1 MKRLLY
7 LSTASTKVFIL
18 FCWFLMSPYSLL
30 TAQAVNEDS
39 LQLRNSQRLSQR
51 QASEILIS
59 QADTSDLDEETISSE
74 DAEKSSKSVISQ
86 KTITHNLEFN
96 RAPIVGNRMRLRG
109 IYSEARLGFTRPRN
123 WKVANVKALI
133 RFQHSPA
140 LYANRS
146 NLTVLVNDTAV
157 GSIPLKRKNSEIGQL
172 LVNIPPKLL
181 QNYNELKIIAQ
192 QNNSEICT
200 NPNDPNLWTEI
211 LPDSKLIFNFQRKP
225 VPENFSRY
233 PYPIFDELSLE
244 SNQINYLQ
252 PTQITPT
259 WLTAASRLQASLGR
273 KADFRSLDAELVSDI
288 AKVKSNQKLVVIG
301 TPREQPALADL
312 DLPITVEGNKILNR
326 EQTPVPDD
334 RGVLVLT
341 TTENG
346 APVLVATGN
355 GKKGVEKAIQFLVQS
370 DIRKMGTG
378 QVVVVDKVPEL
389 PTPGERE
396 WPRYLP
402 EKNSFQ
408 LSEIQTINEETFKDV
423 TVRGAGAPAVEIDFR
438 ALPDDRFL
446 RGSSMNL
453 VYSYG
458 PQLNTRTSVIEVL
471 LDGNFIGG
479 ERLSSESGETR
490 KTLKVD
496 LPAKLIKP
504 NSKIEVFFRMNP
516 REPFNNEN
524 CTYAPDQ
531 QLTGTLH
538 NETSFD
544 LKRETSVKLPNL
556 ELLQFGFPF
565 ASPQD
570 LSKTSIVVP
579 KNPSKTN
586 VLTLLEFSE
595 RLGRLSQAP
604 SVKLDVYIPDTLSN
618 AQEVQNGSHLVAI
631 GTQDN
636 FPLPKVLEKSQ
647 GLNLSQSFFR
657 LFGDEKEKEQVKIQI
672 SKDAQGMIKQII
684 SPWNSDRVVLA
695 LTAQTEAGLDKVR
708 QVLDRDSW
716 FFRLKQDTVLI
727 SSDEKDP
734 LPEDENAF
742 ELDFFNNAPKTRR
755 IDKSNPLIQTSRMFQ
770 ENWLLLPIGIFGIS
784 LILYG
789 IVQLYLKRVNVSDKN

>member
-1 MKRLLY
+1 MKSLLNI
-7 LSTASTKVFIL
+7 SQATTKVFIIS
-18 FCWFLMSPYSLL
+18 CWFLLSPYSLQG
-30 TAQAVNEDS
+30 AQAFNQS
-39 LQLRNSQRLSQR
+39 NLQQNSQQSSQK
-51 QASEILIS
+51 QESEILLS
-59 QADTSDLDEETISSE
+59 QGTFIDTDEDTDQDST
-74 DAEKSSKSVISQ
+74 SKELSSQ

-109 IYSEARLGFTRPRN
+109 IYSEGRLGFTRPRS
-123 WKVANVKALI
+123 WEIANAKALI

-146 NLTVLVNDTAV
+146 NLTVLVNDRAV
-157 GSIPLKRKNSEIGQL
+157 GSIPLNRKQSQQGEL

-181 QNYNELKIIAQ
+181 QDYNELKIVAQ

-211 LPDSKLIFNFQRKP
+211 LPDSKLVFNFKRKP

-233 PYPIFDELSLE
+233 PYPIFDRLGLE

-273 KADFRSLDAELVSDI
+273 KADFRSLDADLISDA
-288 AKVKSNQKLVVIG
+288 AKIKPEEKLVIIG
-301 TPREQPALADL
+301 TPSEQPALANL
-312 DLPITVEGNKILNR
+312 DLPVAVKGNQILDQDQN
-326 EQTPVPDD
+326 PVAED
-334 RGVLVLT
+334 RGVLILT
-341 TTENG
+341 TTKNG
-346 APVLVATGN
+346 APVLIATGN
-355 GKKGVEKAIQFLVQS
+355 GEKGVLKAIQFLTQQNT
-370 DIRKMGTG
+370 RKMGTG
-378 QVVVVDKVPEL
+378 QVIFVDRVPDL
-389 PTPGERE
+389 PTPRERE

-402 EKNSFQ
+402 EENSFQ
-408 LSEIQTINEETFKDV
+408 LSELETVNEQKFQDV
-423 TVRGAGAPAVEIDFR
+423 TVRGSGAPAVEIDFR

-458 PQLNTRTSVIEVL
+458 PQLNPRTSVVEVL

-479 ERLSSESGETR
+479 ERLSAKSGESR

-496 LPAKLIKP
+496 LPPKLIKP

-524 CTYAPDQ
+524 CLYAPDR
-531 QLTGTLH
+531 QLTGTVH

-544 LKRETSVKLPNL
+544 LKRETSVRLPNL

-565 ASPQD
+565 AAPQD
-570 LSKTSIVVP
+570 LSNTTIVVP
-579 KNPSKTN
+579 QNPSKAN

-595 RLGRLSQAP
+595 RLGRLSQAS
-604 SVKLDVYIPDTLSN
+604 SVKLDVYTPDLLSG
-618 AQEVQNGSHLVAI
+618 AQEVRNNTHLVAI
-631 GTQDN
+631 GTQGN
-636 FPLPKVLEKSQ
+636 FPLPEVLNKSQ
-647 GLNLSQSFFR
+647 GFNLSQSFVR
-657 LFGDEKEKEQVKIQI
+657 LFGNEEQKEQIRIQVP
-672 SKDAQGMIKQII
+672 KDAQGMIKQIV
-684 SPWNSDRVVLA
+684 SPWNSDRIVLA
-695 LTAQTEAGLDKVR
+695 LTAQTDAGLDRVR

-734 LPEDENAF
+734 KPYDENAF
-742 ELDFFNNAPKTRR
+742 ELDFFNNAPQTRR
-755 IDKSNPLIQTSRMFQ
+755 IEKSNPLSKISHFLQ
-770 ENWLLLPIGIFGIS
+770 ENWLLLPLGIVGIS
-784 LILYG
+784 LLLYG
-789 IVQLYLKRVNVSDKN
+789 VVQLYIKRFNLSDKK

>member
-7 LSTASTKVFIL
+7 LSQASTQIFII
-18 FCWFLMSPYSLL
+18 FCSLLMSPYSALN
-30 TAQAVNEDS
+30 AQAVEQES
-39 LQLRNSQRLSQR
+39 LI
-51 QASEILIS
+51 A
-59 QADTSDLDEETISSE
+59 QADTSEIE
-74 DAEKSSKSVISQ
+74 DTDSTSKTATTG
-86 KTITHNLEFN
+86 KAITHNLEFN

-109 IYSEARLGFTRPRN
+109 IYSQGRLGFTRPRAWN
-123 WKVANVKALI
+123 IGNVKASI

-157 GSIPLKRKNSEIGQL
+157 GSVPLNRKNSQIGEL

-181 QNYNELKIIAQ
+181 QDYNELKIVAQ

-211 LPDSKLIFNFQRKP
+211 LPDSKLVFNYQRKP
-225 VPENFSRY
+225 VAENFSRY
-233 PYPIFDELSLE
+233 PYPIFDKLGLE
-244 SNQINYLQ
+244 ASKINYLQ
-252 PTQITPT
+252 PTKVDPT

-273 KADFRSLDAELVSDI
+273 KADFRSLDTDLVTDI
-288 AKVKSNQKLVVIG
+288 TKVKSDEKVVIIG
-301 TPREQPALADL
+301 TPQEQPALAEI
-312 DLPITVEGNKILNR
+312 DLPITVEGNKILNK
-326 EQTPVPDD
+326 EQTVVPED
-334 RGVLVLT
+334 RGVLIMT
-341 TTENG
+341 TTESG
-346 APVLVATGN
+346 APLLIATGN
-355 GKKGVEKAIQFLVQS
+355 GKAGVEKAIKFLVQS
-370 DIRKMGTG
+370 DTSKMGSG

-389 PTPGERE
+389 PTPGARQ

-408 LSEIQTINEETFKDV
+408 LSEITAANEEKYKDV

-458 PQLNTRTSVIEVL
+458 PQLNPRTSAVEVL

-496 LPAKLIKP
+496 LPPKLIKP
-504 NSKIEVFFRMNP
+504 NSKIEVFFRMNA
-516 REPFNNEN
+516 REPFNNES
-524 CTYAPDQ
+524 CIYAPDQ

-544 LKRETSVKLPNL
+544 LKRETSATLPNL
-556 ELLQFGFPF
+556 KLLQFGFPF

-570 LSKTSIVVP
+570 LSETTIVVP
-579 KNPSKTN
+579 NNPSKTN

-604 SVKLDVYIPDTLSN
+604 SVKLDVYTPDTLSN
-618 AQEVQNGSHLVAI
+618 DESAKNNHIVAI
-631 GTQDN
+631 GTQNN
-636 FPLPKVLEKSQ
+636 FPISEALEKSQ
-647 GLNLSQSFFR
+647 GLNLSQSFIR
-657 LFGDEKEKEQVKIQI
+657 LFGNEKDKEQVKLQI
-672 SKDAQGMIKQII
+672 PQDSQGMIKQII
-684 SPWNSDRVVLA
+684 SPWNNDRVVLA
-695 LTAQTEAGLDKVR
+695 LTAQTDNGLDRVR
-708 QVLDRDSW
+708 QVLDRDPW
-716 FFRLKQDTVLI
+716 FFQLKQDTVLI
-727 SSDEKDP
+727 SSDEKEPNAYD
-734 LPEDENAF
+734 DNAF
-742 ELDFFNNAPKTRR
+742 ELSFFNNAPKTRR
-755 IDKSNPLIQTSRMFQ
+755 LDKSNPLSKTSRMFQ
-770 ENWLLLPIGIFGIS
+770 ENWLFLPVGIIGLS

-789 IVQLYLKRVNVSDKN
+789 IAQLYLKRVNVNDKD

>member
-1 MKRLLY
+1 MKQLLY
-7 LSTASTKVFIL
+7 FSKTSTKIFIIC
-18 FCWFLMSPYSLL
+18 CWFLLSPYSLL
-30 TAQAVNEDS
+30 AARAVNQDK
-39 LQLRNSQRLSQR
+39 
-51 QASEILIS
+51 ASKTL
-59 QADTSDLDEETISSE
+59 TSGSS
-74 DAEKSSKSVISQ
+74 
-86 KTITHNLEFN
+86 TTYNLEFN

-109 IYSEARLGFTRPRN
+109 IYSESRLGFTRPRN
-123 WKVANVKALI
+123 WEIANTKALI

-146 NLTVLVNDTAV
+146 SLTVLVNDTAV
-157 GSIPLKRKNSEIGQL
+157 GSIPLNRKKSELGQL

-181 QNYNELKIIAQ
+181 KNYNEIKIIAQ
-192 QNNSEICT
+192 QNNSETCT

-211 LPDSKLIFNFQRKP
+211 LPDSKVIFNYKRK
-225 VPENFSRY
+225 VAPENFSRY
-233 PYPIFDELSLE
+233 PYPIFDDLGLE

-252 PTQITPT
+252 PNQITPK

-273 KADFRSLDAELVSDI
+273 KADFRSLDTELVSD
-288 AKVKSNQKLVVIG
+288 VKSVKSEQKLVVIG
-301 TPREQPALADL
+301 TPSQQPALEDL
-312 DLPITVEGNKILNR
+312 DLPITIEGNRILDK
-326 EQTPVPDD
+326 EQNVVADD
-334 RGVLVLT
+334 RGVLILT
-341 TTENG
+341 TTKNG

-355 GKKGVEKAIQFLVQS
+355 GEKGVEKAIQFLVQS
-370 DIRKMGTG
+370 DTRKMGTG

-389 PTPGERE
+389 ATPGERE

-402 EKNSFQ
+402 ERNSFQ
-408 LSEIQTINEETFKDV
+408 LSEINTVNEEKFKDV
-423 TVRGAGAPAVEIDFR
+423 TVRGSGAPPVEIDFR

-458 PQLNTRTSVIEVL
+458 PQLNPRTSAIEVL

-479 ERLSSESGETR
+479 ERLSSKSGESR

-504 NSKIEVFFRMNP
+504 NSKIEVFFRMNA
-516 REPFNNEN
+516 REAFNNES
-524 CTYAPDQ
+524 CLYAPDR

-544 LKRETSVKLPNL
+544 LKRETSATLPNL
-556 ELLQFGFPF
+556 ELLQFGYPF

-570 LSKTSIVVP
+570 LSKTTIVVP
-579 KNPSKTN
+579 QNPSKTN

-604 SVKLDVYIPDTLSN
+604 SVKLDVYTPNTLSGVKTVREN
-618 AQEVQNGSHLVAI
+618 THIVAI

-636 FPLPKVLEKSQ
+636 FPLTEVLGKSQ
-647 GLNLSQSFFR
+647 GLNLSQSFIR
-657 LFGDEKEKEQVKIQI
+657 LFGNEEQKEQVKLQI
-672 SKDAQGMIKQII
+672 PKDSQGMIKQII

-695 LTAQTEAGLDKVR
+695 LTAQTEAGLDRVR
-708 QVLDRDSW
+708 QVLARDPW

-734 LPEDENAF
+734 NSYDENAF

-755 IDKSNPLIQTSRMFQ
+755 IEKSNPLNQISRLLQ
-770 ENWLLLPIGIFGIS
+770 ENWLLLPLGIVGAS

-789 IVQLYLKRVNVSDKN
+789 IVQLYLKRVDVSDKK

>member
-7 LSTASTKVFIL
+7 LSQASTQIFII
-18 FCWFLMSPYSLL
+18 FCSLLMSPYSSLD
-30 TAQAVNEDS
+30 AQAVAQES
-39 LQLRNSQRLSQR
+39 FI
-51 QASEILIS
+51 A
-59 QADTSDLDEETISSE
+59 QADTSDVDEDTDATSETATSG
-74 DAEKSSKSVISQ
+74 

-109 IYSEARLGFTRPRN
+109 IYSEGRLGFTRPRGWN
-123 WKVANVKALI
+123 IGNVKASI

-157 GSIPLKRKNSEIGQL
+157 GSVPLNRKNSQIGEL

-181 QNYNELKIIAQ
+181 QDYNELKIVAQ

-211 LPDSKLIFNFQRKP
+211 LPDSKLVFNFQRKS
-225 VPENFSRY
+225 VAENFSRY
-233 PYPIFDELSLE
+233 PYPIFDKLGLE
-244 SNQINYLQ
+244 ASKINYLQ
-252 PTQITPT
+252 PTNVDPT

-273 KADFRSLDAELVSDI
+273 KADFRSLDADLVTDI
-288 AKVKSNQKLVVIG
+288 TKVKSNEKVVIIG
-301 TPREQPALADL
+301 TPQEQPALAEI
-312 DLPITVEGNKILNR
+312 DLPITVEGNKILNK
-326 EQTPVPDD
+326 EQTVVPDD
-334 RGVLVLT
+334 RGVLIMT
-341 TTENG
+341 TTESG
-346 APVLVATGN
+346 SPVLIATGN
-355 GKKGVEKAIQFLVQS
+355 GKEGVEKAIKFLVQS
-370 DIRKMGTG
+370 DTSKMGSG

-389 PTPGERE
+389 PTPGERQ

-408 LSEIQTINEETFKDV
+408 LSEITAENEEKFKDV

-458 PQLNTRTSVIEVL
+458 PQLNPRTSAVEVL

-490 KTLKVD
+490 KNLKVD
-496 LPAKLIKP
+496 LPPKLIKP
-504 NSKIEVFFRMNP
+504 NSKIEVFFRMNA
-516 REPFNNEN
+516 REPFNNES
-524 CTYAPDQ
+524 CIYAPDQ

-544 LKRETSVKLPNL
+544 LKRETSATLPNL

-570 LSKTSIVVP
+570 LSQTTIVVP

-604 SVKLDVYIPDTLSN
+604 SVKLDVYTPDTLSN
-618 AQEVQNGSHLVAI
+618 DESAKNNHIVAI
-631 GTQDN
+631 GTQNN
-636 FPLPKVLEKSQ
+636 FPISEALEKSQ

-657 LFGDEKEKEQVKIQI
+657 LFGNEQDKEQVKLQI
-672 SKDAQGMIKQII
+672 PQDSQGMIKQII
-684 SPWNSDRVVLA
+684 SPWNNDRVVLA
-695 LTAQTEAGLDKVR
+695 LTAQTESGLDRVR
-708 QVLDRDSW
+708 QVLDRDAW
-716 FFRLKQDTVLI
+716 FFQLKQDTVLI
-727 SSDEKDP
+727 SSDEKEPNAYD
-734 LPEDENAF
+734 DNAF
-742 ELDFFNNAPKTRR
+742 ELSFFNNAPKTRR
-755 IDKSNPLIQTSRMFQ
+755 LDNSNALSKTSQMFQ
-770 ENWLLLPIGIFGIS
+770 ENWLFIPVGIVGLA

-789 IVQLYLKRVNVSDKN
+789 IVQLYLKRLNVKDKT